1 MVVVEASARGVA
13 SFLVKNLASGVGSTA
28 YTTDRLDVCLR
39 GFDSAGI
46 KKVPD
51 AAALYTSRQ
60 PAEEVDRAAA
70 EGHHVDRCGWVG
82 VWFGGS
88 PSDLA
93 LPYD

>member
-1 MVVVEASARGVA
+1 
-13 SFLVKNLASGVGSTA
+13 
-28 YTTDRLDVCLR
+28 
-39 GFDSAGI
+39 
-46 KKVPD
+46 VPD